1 MDIKKVLTSPPHERL
16 LAFVWNFFCF
26 ILLTA
31 KINARFLDT
40 SEQKVAEQVS
50 YQSLTCLIK
59 KNYSTHEIICNLF
72 RVRRSKLNFLRE
84 TVKEAQIL
92 IHITT
97 RANITLYAII
107 YM

>member
-1 MDIKKVLTSPPHERL
+1 MQG
-16 LAFVWNFFCF
+16 
-26 ILLTA
+26 
-31 KINARFLDT
+31 FLDT

-50 YQSLTCLIK
+50 YQSLTWLIK
-59 KNYSTHEIICNLF
+59 KNYATHELRMNATNEIATFFKTFLQKI
-72 RVRRSKLNFLRE
+72 LRE
-84 TVKEAQIL
+84 AVKEAQIL